1 MLQLLNK
8 CCHYN
13 GLGMKQKP
21 PPKTGQVAFGCS
33 AAGGIA
39 AAALSGA
46 AAGFVGGAA
55 IVENDAGT
63 LTPVLHDPSFTKA
76 PVAISHPHAYNVT
89 RVT

>member
-33 AAGGIA
+33 AAGEIA

-63 LTPVLHDPSFTKA
+63 LTPVLQPQFYKSSCCDKPPSRLQ
-76 PVAISHPHAYNVT
+76 YD
-89 RVT
+89 